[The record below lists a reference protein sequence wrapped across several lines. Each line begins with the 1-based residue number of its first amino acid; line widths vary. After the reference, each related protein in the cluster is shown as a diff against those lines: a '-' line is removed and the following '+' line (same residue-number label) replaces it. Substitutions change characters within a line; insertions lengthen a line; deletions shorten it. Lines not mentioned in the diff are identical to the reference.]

1 VSRRGKKAIARIRK
15 EVAAARRRHLADA
28 RLKEL
33 ILHIARQ
40 SEDDE
45 AFGAVKLNK
54 ILFVADFDAYIKYGK
69 SISGQEYFA
78 LEHGPAP
85 RRLKPVLDEMI
96 ERREA
101 AEREDDFH
109 GYRQRRVFALRE
121 ADLKQ
126 FEAEEIALVDHIIR
140 DLRGVTGSQLSRASH
155 RFLGWKVAAERE
167 VIPYSAGLV
176 CQRDLTKVEQEVAR
190 GLEVS
195 LRA

>member
-1 VSRRGKKAIARIRK
+1 VSERGKKSVAEIRRRLA
-15 EVAAARRRHLADA
+15 VARRRHLSDA

-40 SEDDE
+40 SEGDE

-54 ILFVADFDAYIKYGK
+54 ILFAADFAAYIKFGK
-69 SISGQEYFA
+69 SITGQEYFA
-78 LEHGPAP
+78 LERGPAP
-85 RRLKPVLDEMI
+85 RRLKPILDDMI
-96 ERREA
+96 RRREA

-126 FEAEEIALVDHIIR
+126 FQAEEIALVDHIIH
-140 DLRGVTGSQLSRASH
+140 DWQGVTGSQLSRASH
-155 RFLGWKVAAERE
+155 QFLGWKVAAERE
-167 VIPYSAGLV
+167 VIPYTAGLV

-190 GLEVS
+190 KLEES